1 MKHRD
6 LILNTIEKLINENE
20 MLKQEIEKER
30 IGIENYKKSNMK
42 LKDDNV
48 KIENEINASKRQC
61 EIYFNLFRQEQKYFQ
76 VISFIILK

>member
-42 LKDDNV
+42 LKDDNA

-61 EIYFNLFRQEQKYFQ
+61 EIYSNLFRQE
-76 VISFIILK
+76 